1 MIGPLCGLIT
11 RGATQEEIARW
22 IEHRCASHF
31 GLPADPEADAAL
43 ARRLLLSFSHS
54 NST

>member
-1 MIGPLCGLIT
+1 MIGPLYGLIT

-22 IEHRCASHF
+22 IEDRRASHF

-43 ARRLLLSFSHS
+43 ARRLLLSFSHG
-54 NST
+54 NPT